1 MTQNKAAP
9 GKDFPQ
15 VTKPKKVPA
24 DSMGKR
30 LSEEFRRYRDYKR
43 ELDDEIVEN
52 EDWWQGRGWQ
62 HMKSGPSG
70 RRASAADSPT
80 TPYLFNA
87 IWNKHASAMDSYPEP
102 AFIER
107 EEGDREEAERLSKIV
122 PLILERGNFTTTYS
136 DAWWKKLKNGF
147 AVYFV
152 YWDKDLEGGLG
163 DIGIRVLDGL
173 RFYAEPDVTDVQDSR
188 YIFIPSVMDMERA
201 KQLWPKAQLEQV
213 AASWTTDVKRYYSQM
228 NELST
233 DKVCVV
239 DCYEKQTNERG
250 NPVVHLTKFAGDRVL
265 YSTKTDP
272 QFKDKGLYDHGMY
285 PFVIDTM
292 IPVEKSL
299 YGMGMI
305 RLGKS
310 MQGQIDKM
318 DRVIERTNLVASRQ
332 RFLVKRS
339 AGVDR
344 NALLDLSQDI
354 VDADASVDDNAV
366 RPIQASGLPAAIYN
380 TRQSKALELKEVLG
394 NRDVSQGGTSGGITA
409 YSAIAALQE
418 TGNKLDRDLINA
430 SYESYRQL
438 MYFVIELIRQFYTE
452 ERVFRIVGEDKRTQY
467 VHYSNEGLRP
477 RMVEGVLPP
486 LGKEAAQD
494 MAASDGTA
502 QFPALGGQVP
512 ALGGQ
517 PPAGQLPAEQPPAG
531 PAGELP
537 ASTPAEAIGE
547 AIYEMTGG
555 RVTIPEDAVEEDAA
569 LFRKPVFDISV
580 TAQKQNPFSTV
591 QHNQMCI
598 QLYQLG
604 AFQPENAVPATVL
617 LDNMI
622 IPNKDKLLKAV
633 EENGNLQQKME
644 ELAAEVQSIKQALA
658 GPAAQ
663 AGSQGEAAGPD
674 PGLSEGVP
682 AAM

>member
-62 HMKSGPSG
+62 HMGGGTAPG
-70 RRASAADSPT
+70 AALPEGEPT

-87 IWNKHASAMDSYPEP
+87 IWNKHAGAMDNYPEP

-152 YWDKDLEGGLG
+152 YWDGEQDGGLG
-163 DIGIRVLDGL
+163 DISIKVLDGL
-173 RFYAEPDVTDVQDSR
+173 RFYAEPDIVDVQDSR
-188 YIFIPSVMDMERA
+188 YIFIPSVMDLERA
-201 KQLWPKAQLEQV
+201 KQLWPKADLERF
-213 AASWTTDVKRYYSQM
+213 ASAWTTEVRKYENQKDSIGR
-228 NELST
+228 
-233 DKVCVV
+233 DRVCVV
-239 DCYEKQTNERG
+239 DCYEKQRG
-250 NPVVHLTKFAGDRVL
+250 KAGNTLVHLTKFAGDTVL

-272 QFKDKGLYDHGMY
+272 QFKDRGLYDHGMY
-285 PFVIDTM
+285 PFVIDVM
-292 IPVEKSL
+292 VPVEKSL

-310 MQGQIDKM
+310 MQSQIDKM
-318 DRVIERTNLVASRQ
+318 DRVIQRNNLVASKQ

-354 VDADASVDDNAV
+354 VDADSSVDEGAV
-366 RPIQASGLPAAIYN
+366 RPLQAAGLPAAIYN

-394 NRDVSQGGTSGGITA
+394 NRDFQQGGTSGGITA

-418 TGNKLDRDLINA
+418 SGNKLERDLISA

-452 ERVFRIVGEDKRTQY
+452 ERVFRIVGEDKRTEY
-467 VHYSNEGLRP
+467 LKYSNEGLQPKRTDSLL
-477 RMVEGVLPP
+477 EQTETEFYEAPP
-486 LGKEAAQD
+486 
-494 MAASDGTA
+494 S
-502 QFPALGGQVP
+502 F
-512 ALGGQ
+512 Q
-517 PPAGQLPAEQPPAG
+517 PEQPASPSSWE
-531 PAGELP
+531 GEAP
-537 ASTPAEAIGE
+537 QPSTPAEAVSASLSQILGE
-547 AIYEMTGG
+547 PIS
-555 RVTIPEDAVEEDAA
+555 IPEQAVEEEGG
-569 LFRKPVFDISV
+569 LYRKPVFDISV
-580 TAQKQNPFSTV
+580 SAQKQNPFSTI
-591 QHNQMCI
+591 QHNQLCI

-604 AFQPENAVPATVL
+604 AFQPENAIPATVL

-622 IPNKDKLLKAV
+622 IPNKDKLLKTV
-633 EENGNLQQKME
+633 EGNGTMQQKLE
-644 ELAAEVQSIKQALA
+644 ELTAEVQRMKQSM
-658 GPAAQ
+658 Q
-663 AGSQGEAAGPD
+663 AG
-674 PGLSEGVP
+674 
-682 AAM
+682 AAMAQEEVTGFDSGASGAMPSGLPPVV